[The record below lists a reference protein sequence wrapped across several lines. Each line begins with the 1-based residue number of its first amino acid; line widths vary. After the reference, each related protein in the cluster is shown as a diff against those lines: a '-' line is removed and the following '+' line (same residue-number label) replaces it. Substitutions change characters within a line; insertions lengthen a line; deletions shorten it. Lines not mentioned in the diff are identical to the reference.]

1 MLLLGYAVSLK
12 ELPRWWCG
20 LASPEVGDGSEGA
33 TDASVD
39 AGMVPVPVAATMAG
53 SACCSSHCTVSPS
66 DLLELRLLPPLPGLR
81 HHLHLLLLLLPSA
94 APVLLRRRVNLD
106 LQVVLRWLLLLLGGG
121 APRAASVPTASGTF
135 EIQLQR
141 FVSSLSRDAY
151 LRFGSA

>member
-1 MLLLGYAVSLK
+1 MILFLMLLLGYAVSLK

-20 LASPEVGDGSEGA
+20 LASPEVGDGSEGRDGCESGRQYGDRAGNA
-33 TDASVD
+33 TI
-39 AGMVPVPVAATMAG
+39 AG

-106 LQVVLRWLLLLLGGG
+106 L
-121 APRAASVPTASGTF
+121 
-135 EIQLQR
+135 
-141 FVSSLSRDAY
+141 
-151 LRFGSA
+151 